1 MGSTITSPQ
10 SSSTAN
16 TRGPVAQ
23 PFSLL
28 HPISQSSLV
37 HDLEGLLPTRRRAIQ
52 LWQAFV
58 LNVDPIFKVLHIP
71 TVQPIVYAAINDSHD
86 VEPDLRAL
94 LFAIYF
100 SGLTSISRDVAN
112 CMNQDHQVELEKYK
126 QGMEASLSQ
135 ADFLDQPTIQSLQ
148 AMTIFVSSFRRFGSG
163 RSIWTING
171 ILIRAA
177 QLMGIHRDGKLFN
190 LSPFDQ
196 EMRHRLWWKI
206 ISNDSRTLEDQGMWI
221 HGNRS
226 LGDARLPLN
235 IDDRDISPQTTTMPP
250 ERTGFSEA
258 TPLIAISH
266 ILVAG
271 ESVAQLSLCAD
282 LESFTKKLPT
292 AQEAITQTR
301 ALLDEKL
308 FCDYNPHIPI
318 QRLFRNGTQD
328 ILDKLE
334 WQCQERLFRLQRKS
348 ARGDPQGQHES
359 HDATSDR
366 LFARACDLLDKSL
379 DLVLNEMYTSY
390 TWHTSSY
397 LPNELLTFILW
408 HMYTNPTQAS
418 TERAWQLVSQTF
430 SIMEESSVLSDM
442 GTRWNILS
450 KLKEKVASLRENAQ
464 DNLRMMD
471 SIEHNSLDTG
481 AGADTGEQGD
491 DGHVSLEERMGDS
504 VDPLFSMDWTTFQQS
519 FSMEG
524 MFLSQL

>member
-10 SSSTAN
+10 SSTTAN

-28 HPISQSSLV
+28 HPISQSPLV

-266 ILVAG
+266 ILVSG

-301 ALLDEKL
+301 AVLDEKL

-408 HMYTNPTQAS
+408 HMYTNPTQAA

-450 KLKEKVASLRENAQ
+450 KLKEKVASLRATAQ

-481 AGADTGEQGD
+481 AGADAGEQGD
-491 DGHVSLEERMGDS
+491 DGHVSLEERMGDV

-519 FSMEG
+519 FSMDG